1 MSLRHQPVR
10 TCIGCRSRDDQ
21 ANLVRW
27 SAVNRSGVTVAEVDH
42 RRQLAGRGAWLHPR
56 PSCVELALKRK
67 AFNRAFRGV
76 VDSQSV
82 EQWLHTLR
90 GTS

>member
-27 SAVNRSGVTVAEVDH
+27 VSINHGDESIAEKDYCH
-42 RRQLAGRGAWLHPR
+42 RLVGRGAWLHPR

-76 VDSQSV
+76 ADTRNV
-82 EQWLHTLR
+82 EQWLHTLQEV
-90 GTS
+90 S